1 MGNPKAVSPSD
12 AVDLKTRPPVCIGHV
27 TLTVS
32 NVPAAFDY
40 YRGLGLRPVVKRE
53 ELAILELR
61 GGTHLLLFRAEG
73 KPEPGPVGWFDF
85 MVDDIESFHAS
96 LEKAG
101 VKVTSIGEDTIAGH
115 LWFEVTDPD
124 GHVVRVFSSHTEGRP
139 V

>member
-1 MGNPKAVSPSD
+1 MKNQRAVPPND
-12 AVDLKTRPPVCIGHV
+12 AAESKTRPPVSVGHV

-32 NVPAAFDY
+32 NVAAAFDY
-40 YRGLGLRPVVKRE
+40 YRGLGLRPVMKRE
-53 ELAILELR
+53 ELSILELR

-73 KPEPGPVGWFDF
+73 KPEPGPVGTFDF

-101 VKVTSIGEDTIAGH
+101 VAVTSVGEDAIAGH

-124 GHVVRVFSSHTEGRP
+124 GHVVKVFSSHTEGRP